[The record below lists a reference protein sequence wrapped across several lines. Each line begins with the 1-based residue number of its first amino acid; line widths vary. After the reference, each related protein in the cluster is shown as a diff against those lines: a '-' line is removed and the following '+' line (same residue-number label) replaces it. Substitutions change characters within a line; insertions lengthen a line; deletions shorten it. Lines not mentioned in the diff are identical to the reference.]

1 MVAINFSYKKF
12 GLLAL
17 LRLNSAKFFGIMDER
32 CCIQKDAKTTN
43 GENMNTKPAELHL
56 SLQDNEWTYTH
67 TTHVRQIAR
76 GIVVDTEGNFYFVR
90 ADRDDDFGKAIIIET
105 AGGGVESGEDLAT
118 AIVRELREE
127 LGVDVTVLCKVGV
140 VDDYYNL
147 IHRHNVNN
155 YFLCK
160 VVGFG
165 EKHLT
170 ADEMERWH
178 LSTLKLSY
186 DDAVLEYEK
195 RATTPLGR
203 LVCNREL
210 PILKHAK
217 LMLDWYKTNP

>member
-1 MVAINFSYKKF
+1 
-12 GLLAL
+12 
-17 LRLNSAKFFGIMDER
+17 
-32 CCIQKDAKTTN
+32 
-43 GENMNTKPAELHL
+43 MNTKPAELHL
-56 SLQDNEWTYTH
+56 SLQDNEWAFTH
-67 TTHVRQIAR
+67 TTHDRQIAR

-90 ADRDDDFGKAIIIET
+90 AHRDDDFGKAIILET

-118 AIVRELREE
+118 AIVRELQEE
-127 LGVDVTVLCKVGV
+127 LGIDVTVLCKVGV

-165 EKHLT
+165 EKRLT
-170 ADEMERWH
+170 ADEMDRWH

-186 DDAVLEYEK
+186 DDAVLEYQK